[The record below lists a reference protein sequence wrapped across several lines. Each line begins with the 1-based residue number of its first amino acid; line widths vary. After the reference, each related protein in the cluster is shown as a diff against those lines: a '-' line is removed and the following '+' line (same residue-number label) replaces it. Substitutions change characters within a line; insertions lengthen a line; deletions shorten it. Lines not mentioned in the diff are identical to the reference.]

1 MAWGFQFEKSIGVES
16 LSTLIG
22 SDGGGLTTGT
32 FVTVVLDEVVT
43 VFPFLTM
50 VMTVVVDEVF
60 WVIIFTA
67 GAPNKQGL
75 SVNPRNARSIFFI
88 ANKSAGSGR
97 SLADSQKMPAQPL
110 NRGGS
115 KRVKLGKFLR
125 A

>member
-97 SLADSQKMPAQPL
+97 SLADS
-110 NRGGS
+110 
-115 KRVKLGKFLR
+115 
-125 A
+125 